1 MSLSLYVLI
10 SHESFTYVSPDVFLA
25 YYKSLIINI
34 LQDTVLV
41 SFSAPNASQQC
52 GAFLF
57 VRRLGFRTP
66 MCPTL
71 RGGACTL
78 RQCTSTM
85 VIVGTFV
92 YTALRKRASTRIW
105 SEQRTHDRVNHA
117 FYLYTGAAYMGRLQS
132 SCPPWCIS
140 LFLFGQLTYLYTDKS
155 KFPVEIQIKV
165 ENIFSLFNNL
175 F

>member
-1 MSLSLYVLI
+1 MASFPLALSLSVFSTNALYR
-10 SHESFTYVSPDVFLA
+10 HESFTYFTPDVFSPPRKL
-25 YYKSLIINI
+25 LIIKCFRKI
-34 LQDTVLV
+34 VRV

-57 VRRLGFRTP
+57 VGRLGFRTP

-85 VIVGTFV
+85 VLVGTFV

-132 SCPPWCIS
+132 SRPLLVYKPFSFRPIDLS
-140 LFLFGQLTYLYTDKS
+140 LHR
-155 KFPVEIQIKV
+155 
-165 ENIFSLFNNL
+165 
-175 F
+175 